1 MRRCTLGRCAGAP
14 DPREETRHASARRRV
29 CLFAAFPA
37 SCPRSSDAL
46 ISVRDAISPLA
57 NSFRD
62 QERDQGITPIGP
74 SMGLSEQRGSS
85 GCSLAV
91 QLARLPRFHRPN
103 PYPRP
108 LPNDSTG
115 ICSAWFRQGVPSMRI
130 GTVALALGGIVAL
143 CSPFTEIVHAKTQR
157 VIIVTPPT
165 PPPYWDSNLVPRYR
179 YRAEDDRVDPCG
191 GPVVPVIRYGPQEV
205 AIPLWLASEWGYP
218 VIHGRDWPCR
228 GRR

>member
-1 MRRCTLGRCAGAP
+1 
-14 DPREETRHASARRRV
+14 
-29 CLFAAFPA
+29 
-37 SCPRSSDAL
+37 
-46 ISVRDAISPLA
+46 
-57 NSFRD
+57 
-62 QERDQGITPIGP
+62 
-74 SMGLSEQRGSS
+74 
-85 GCSLAV
+85 
-91 QLARLPRFHRPN
+91 
-103 PYPRP
+103 
-108 LPNDSTG
+108 
-115 ICSAWFRQGVPSMRI
+115 MRI

-179 YRAEDDRVDPCG
+179 YRAVDDRVDPCG